1 MVVKVTMIINFNCHY
16 NITLFPS
23 IKISCLTLCLYSICT
38 ERARTAK
45 LVGASQECQVVAYAE
60 SVLDKTTK
68 TQKAGEVLYTELENI
83 SFAAEIKKMKGDD
96 MLLAEVRLDT
106 AKLRIFKIIAE
117 LNILSF
123 TKILFSCIMPY
134 NEYRHT

>member
-1 MVVKVTMIINFNCHY
+1 MMILLLSWI
-16 NITLFPS
+16 IIATLLLIS
-23 IKISCLTLCLYSICT
+23 ISWLTKYYDCYCT

-45 LVGASQECQVVAYAE
+45 LVGASQECQVIAYAE

-96 MLLAEVRLDT
+96 MLLAEVR
-106 AKLRIFKIIAE
+106 FY
-117 LNILSF
+117 F
-123 TKILFSCIMPY
+123 ILFY
-134 NEYRHT
+134 W